1 MPLIDVNG
9 WTCHYRF
16 EGGDQGPVLILAHA
30 LGMDLAQWDAQVRDF
45 APYFRMIRYDI
56 RGHGVSGAPA
66 GDYTIEQLGR
76 DAIGMADALGIDRF
90 AFCGVSLGG
99 MVGQWLASHTGD
111 RIAAAVLANTS
122 PRLTD
127 PSVME
132 ARRQLVLEQGMAAV
146 VDTVLGRFFSPKH
159 LNDNPPG
166 VAAARRTLAATN
178 PTGYA
183 GACAAI
189 RDMDQTGSVGRASA
203 PVLVIQSEN
212 DVVFGWEDHGR
223 VLAEAMTG
231 ADVVRIPG
239 GHLGNVDAPR
249 AFSAAVLDFLLP
261 TPVDRWSSGL
271 DARRAV
277 LGHAHV
283 DRAMASTTDFTREFQ
298 ELITTYAWGTIWTR
312 PGLDPRTRRLL
323 VLAMMVVLGRWEEF
337 RMHLRAAVEHDLE
350 WPDVKEVLL
359 QTAIYGGVPVANTA
373 FHIAVEEWTRHET
386 SR

>member
-16 EGGDQGPVLILAHA
+16 EGEDKGPVLVLAHA
-30 LGMDLAQWDAQVRDF
+30 LGLDLGQWDAQVRDF
-45 APYFRMIRYDI
+45 APHFRIVRYDI
-56 RGHGVSGAPA
+56 RGHGVSGSPA
-66 GDYTIEQLGR
+66 DAYTIDELAR
-76 DAIGMADALGIDRF
+76 DALALLDALGIERF

-99 MVGQWLASHTGD
+99 MIGLWLAAHAGD
-111 RIAAAVLANTS
+111 RLTAAVLANTS

-127 PSVME
+127 RSVME
-132 ARRQLVLEQGMAAV
+132 TRRQLVLDKGMSAV
-146 VDTVLGRFFSPKH
+146 ADTVLGRFFSPQR
-159 LNDNPPG
+159 LTDNPSS
-166 VAAARRTLAATN
+166 VATARRTLAATN
-178 PTGYA
+178 PVGYA

-189 RDMDQTGSVGRASA
+189 RDMDQSGSLARVSV
-203 PVLVIQSEN
+203 PVLVIQSED

-223 VLAEAMTG
+223 VLAEAIAG
-231 ADVVRIPG
+231 AEVARIPG
-239 GHLGNVDAPR
+239 GHLGNVEAPR
-249 AFSAAVLDFLLP
+249 AFSAAVLDFLVPPPL
-261 TPVDRWSSGL
+261 DRWSSGL
-271 DARRAV
+271 EVRRAI

-337 RMHLRAAVEHDLE
+337 RMHLRAGLEHDLE
-350 WPDVKEVLL
+350 WPDVNEVLL
-359 QTAIYGGVPVANTA
+359 QAAIYGGVPVANTA
-373 FHIAVEEWTRHET
+373 FHIAAEERSRHET